1 MTISTIFFSIAILG
15 IVGLF
20 VAKPLLQPRINRKGR
35 ISRYDRLQV
44 QKEALLIQISD
55 LDFDYET
62 GKLTDAD
69 YRRQRSE
76 IITKAT
82 SILRQMDKLDERP
95 RSPISES
102 ESAKRESVKTTS
114 DIDAE
119 IEAAVAQ
126 MRIPVDT
133 NDGANI
139 KQESGEK
146 RLSQDPKIERIICP
160 QCGHAADYG
169 DKFCTI
175 CGHAFKQPQHA

>member
-1 MTISTIFFSIAILG
+1 MTIGVIFFSIAILG

-20 VAKPLLQPRINRKGR
+20 VAKPLLQPRINRRGR

-44 QKEALLIQISD
+44 QKEALLIRIRD

-62 GKLTDAD
+62 GKLTEAD
-69 YRRQRSE
+69 YQHQRSE
-76 IITKAT
+76 IMAKAT
-82 SILRQMDKLDERP
+82 SILMQMDKLDA

-102 ESAKRESVKTTS
+102 VSAQRESVKTTS

-126 MRIPVDT
+126 IRTSVDT
-133 NDGANI
+133 TERMNN
-139 KQESGEK
+139 KQESQEK
-146 RLSQDPKIERIICP
+146 NPSQDPKNERIICA

-169 DKFCTI
+169 DKYCSI
-175 CGHAFKQPQHA
+175 CGHALKQPQRA

>member
-1 MTISTIFFSIAILG
+1 MTIIAIFFSIAILG
-15 IVGLF
+15 IVALY

-44 QKEALLIQISD
+44 QKEALLIRISD

-62 GKLTDAD
+62 GKLTEVD
-69 YRRQRSE
+69 YQHQRSE
-76 IITKAT
+76 IMDKAT
-82 SILRQMDKLDERP
+82 SILMQMDKLDAQ
-95 RSPISES
+95 SSISGS
-102 ESAKRESVKTTS
+102 ESAQRESVKTPV

-126 MRIPVDT
+126 MRTSVDT
-133 NDGANI
+133 IDGVNI
-139 KQESGEK
+139 KQDSGEK
-146 RLSQDPKIERIICP
+146 KLSQDPKNDRIICP

-175 CGHAFKQPQHA
+175 CGHALKQPQHT